1 MRLAEPGDVVFSFY
15 DQHIQHLGI
24 VQSRAVTAPKPT
36 EFATAGH
43 YWSEEGWLVPVQWR
57 VLPSPYRPKDII
69 SVLRPLLPPKYSPL
83 QQSGDGLQSVYL
95 AAVPEPMARV
105 LLDQAPGFSSEVLSA
120 ARTSGDDDGAVRTVD
135 DAIEKVIQN
144 DTSIDATERT
154 AVIAARRGQGKFRA
168 NLEQIESRCRVSG
181 ITEQRLLRASHV
193 KPWRSCTNNHERLD
207 GYNGL
212 LLAPHI
218 DHLFDRGYISFED
231 DGAIMISLRIPSSQ
245 FKLLGI
251 DPEAP
256 PQVGAFRPE
265 LHTSRPTV
273 QMYSANL
280 WLRTGAKCNWDNDQ
294 AIKGCHVAWG
304 PSRHFACLQQSGRS
318 HVKADIGLPR

>member
-1 MRLAEPGDVVFSFY
+1 MSYWWVNQNQTAKHEIGGSYLWAPKRKRDDNYNQYYEIMRLVEPGDVVFSFY

-36 EFATAGH
+36 EFAGAGH

-57 VLPSPYRPKDII
+57 HLPQPYRPKDII
-69 SVLRPLLPPKYSPL
+69 SVLNPLLPAKYSPL
-83 QQSGDGLQSVYL
+83 RPNGDGLQNVYL

-105 LLDQAPGFSSEVLSA
+105 LLDQVPEFSSEVLSA
-120 ARTSGDDDGAVRTVD
+120 ARASGDDDGAVRAVD
-135 DAIEKVIQN
+135 EAIEKVIQN
-144 DTSIDATERT
+144 DTNIDATERT
-154 AVIAARRGQGKFRA
+154 AVVAARRGQGKFRA

-181 ITEQRLLRASHV
+181 ITEQRLLRASHI
-193 KPWRSCTNNHERLD
+193 KPWRSCASNHERLD

-231 DGAIMISLRIPSSQ
+231 DGAVRVSPRIQASQ
-245 FKLLGI
+245 FRLLGI

-256 PQVGAFRPE
+256 PQVGTFRPE
-265 LHTSRPTV
+265 QCAYLKIH
-273 QMYSANL
+273 
-280 WLRTGAKCNWDNDQ
+280 RTD
-294 AIKGCHVAWG
+294 VF
-304 PSRHFACLQQSGRS
+304 R
-318 HVKADIGLPR
+318 

>member
-1 MRLAEPGDVVFSFY
+1 MSYWSVNQNQTAKHEIGGSYLWSPKRNRNDSYNQFYENMRLAEPGDVVFSFY
-15 DQHIQHLGI
+15 DQHIQHFGI

-36 EFATAGH
+36 EFARAGH

-57 VLPSPYRPKDII
+57 GLPSPYRPKDII
-69 SVLRPLLPPKYSPL
+69 SVLRPLLPAKYSPL

-105 LLDQAPGFSSEVLSA
+105 LLDQAPGFSSEVLNA

-181 ITEQRLLRASHV
+181 ITEQRLLRASHI

-218 DHLFDRGYISFED
+218 DHLIDRGYISFED
-231 DGAIMISLRIPSSQ
+231 DGAILISLRIPSSQ

-265 LHTSRPTV
+265 
-273 QMYSANL
+273 QCAY
-280 WLRTGAKCNWDNDQ
+280 LRTHRAN
-294 AIKGCHVAWG
+294 VF
-304 PSRHFACLQQSGRS
+304 R
-318 HVKADIGLPR
+318 